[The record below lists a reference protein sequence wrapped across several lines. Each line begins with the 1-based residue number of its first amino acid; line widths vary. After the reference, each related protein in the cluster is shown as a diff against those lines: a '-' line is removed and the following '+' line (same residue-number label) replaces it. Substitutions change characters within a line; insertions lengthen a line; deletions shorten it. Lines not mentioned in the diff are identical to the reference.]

1 MLPSVNARAPFD
13 PSKSP
18 LPPRFFKEGVKLWE
32 DVELRTVF
40 KTGIS
45 TAIARRAF

>member
-18 LPPRFFKEGVKLWE
+18 LLLFFKEGVSYGRMKN
-32 DVELRTVF
+32 
-40 KTGIS
+40 
-45 TAIARRAF
+45 